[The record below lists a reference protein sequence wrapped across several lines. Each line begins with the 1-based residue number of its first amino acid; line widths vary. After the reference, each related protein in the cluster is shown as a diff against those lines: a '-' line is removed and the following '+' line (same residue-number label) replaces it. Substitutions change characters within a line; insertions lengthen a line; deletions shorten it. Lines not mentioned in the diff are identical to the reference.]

1 MARRMLESGT
11 GGRHGAAKLMRHSA
25 KWTEGSNRSSVAEIS
40 NHLSLET
47 MANLMTTLSSPA
59 VPTDSGEIAACRHLL
74 SVCPTCRGVYEQ
86 LEARS
91 RELCHWNLAAVM
103 AEADAAPA
111 LWALLEEMPY
121 RRLREVVG
129 WEAWFHTWGFALHCL
144 RCSAAATVG
153 TVGAACTAARPTK
166 AAEAANLALAAAD
179 ALDASYDEEWIED
192 LAALALA
199 HLAAARRE
207 MGEMAGANDAIDQAW
222 QRWAGGTEGPAVEA
236 RILAAEALVRRDE
249 GRLEEAGALLGR
261 VHAITTEPDATEA
274 TSYDPH
280 LGGVALLH
288 SAWCLYHLGRTEEA
302 ATALDRAE
310 GLLDPGRE
318 PSLALALRCGRAR
331 CLVRLGLGMAA
342 WAGVGAAIDL
352 ATAAGDRA
360 AELRMRVAQARLTG
374 ERAVAEATLRGAAA
388 GFLELDLGVDA
399 ALAFLELADVLV
411 RAGDPA
417 PIPALAAEVMPAWSS
432 PEIQRQ
438 ENAALLLFQ
447 QACETGRLT
456 SELVRQLAAVLE
468 RSRRPSLAWWS
479 AWGTVLGKETAG

>member
-1 MARRMLESGT
+1 MARRMLESSAGR
-11 GGRHGAAKLMRHSA
+11 RHGAAKLMRHSA

-40 NHLSLET
+40 NHLSIEA

-91 RELCHWNLAAVM
+91 RELWHWNLAAVM

-121 RRLREVVG
+121 RRQLEMVRS
-129 WEAWFHTWGFALHCL
+129 EARFHTWGFALHCL
-144 RCSAAATVG
+144 RRSAAGAVG
-153 TVGAACTAARPTK
+153 TVCTAAQPK
-166 AAEAANLALAAAD
+166 QAAEAANLALAAAD

-249 GRLEEAGALLGR
+249 GRLEEAGELLGR

-302 ATALDRAE
+302 AAALDRAE

-331 CLVRLGLGMAA
+331 CLVRLGFMEEAA
-342 WAGVGAAIDL
+342 AGVGAAIEL
-352 ATAAGDRA
+352 ARAAGDRA

-374 ERAVAEATLRGAAA
+374 EPAAAEARLRGAAQ
-388 GFLELDLGVDA
+388 GFLEMDLGVDA

-417 PIPALAAEVMPAWSS
+417 PIPALAAEVLPAWSS